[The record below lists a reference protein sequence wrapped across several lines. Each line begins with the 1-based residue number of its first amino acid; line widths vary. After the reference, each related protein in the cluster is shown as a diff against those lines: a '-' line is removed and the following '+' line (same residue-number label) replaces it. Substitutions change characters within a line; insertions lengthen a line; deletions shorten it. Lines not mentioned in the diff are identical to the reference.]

1 MKNLVKVRILVL
13 VSSVLIFGLF
23 TQCNKMEEMASESTL
38 EFGGANSVVGGGN
51 QSASQK
57 EAIKNGFSNTVHTV
71 LRNSD
76 YSCVGCHVKGGIG
89 GQYPHA
95 DKDPEVAMNTIFNND
110 LVDVENP
117 SASKLIDKVAIFN
130 HNCAPNCD
138 KIATDL
144 TAMIGS
150 WSEVIKANQSV
161 SNPGSGENEEPVEVC
176 VPEMIT
182 EEFVFGENNGGTGLT
197 RRQAFDQEVFPVMLN
212 SNCAGCH
219 LSARQPLH
227 SSNNASIAY
236 AAWDNNN
243 LADLN
248 NVDNSDILIKVRNG
262 HQGFNQNSDEYTDI
276 RNAIIRWRDNI
287 DETVGNNNGVTV
299 EQREYD
305 TCESYTDKIASINSV
320 GGSNDGE
327 EQVSGGNFA
336 PSNATFQ
343 GTGLRVIGNEY
354 IGNPNAHGIYTVN
367 NPNGGKA
374 IFEFNVYE
382 QGDYEVLA
390 EVWSTDG
397 STDSFFVSIADSVN
411 PTEMLSTGPNGYL
424 QWLFGDTNEQY
435 VAMEVSENGSKKLWT
450 LNPGKYYLIFKER
463 ENLSRLRNVVVRKEG
478 SDSPVS
484 VSAYKTMRFDLS
496 TALNKPGAELTF
508 RLENFDDKSYKI
520 SDVRIK
526 NAQYAYVKG
535 LKILINDKFFPG
547 NATYT
552 LVDERVTSDDHQL
565 SSSALVMLKVN
576 GAGDVPKID
585 PAKMDQYQAALEDDN
600 ITDYSSYYLYSNGQV
615 VYKDADKLSLQFET
629 LVMTDEK

>member
-71 LRNSD
+71 LRNAD

-110 LVDVENP
+110 LVNVENP

-150 WSEVIKANQSV
+150 WSEVIKANQAV
-161 SNPGSGENEEPVEVC
+161 ANPGSGDDEEPVEVC

-212 SNCAGCH
+212 SDCAGCH

-243 LADLN
+243 LADFN

-262 HQGFNQNSDEYTDI
+262 HQGFNQNSDEFTDI

-305 TCESYTDKIASINSV
+305 TCESYSEKIASINSV
-320 GGSNDGE
+320 GGEPDQE

-336 PSNATFQ
+336 PSDATFQ
-343 GTGLRVIGNEY
+343 GTGLRVINNEY
-354 IGNPNAHGIYTVN
+354 IGNPNTHGAYAVN
-367 NPNGGKA
+367 SNNAGKA
-374 IFEFNVYE
+374 IFEFEVFE
-382 QGDYEVLA
+382 ASDFEVLA

-397 STDSFFVSIADSVN
+397 GTDSFFVSIADTPN
-411 PTEMLSTGPNGYL
+411 PVEVESTQPNGYTR
-424 QWLFGDTNEQY
+424 WLFGDTNEQY
-435 VAMEVSENGSKKLWT
+435 QAKTVENNGAKKVWT
-450 LNPGKYYLIFKER
+450 LNPGRYYLIFKER
-463 ENLSRLRNVVVRKEG
+463 ENFSRLRNIVVRKEG
-478 SDSPVS
+478 ADAPIS
-484 VSAYKTMRFDLS
+484 VNAYKTMRFDLS
-496 TALNKPGAELTF
+496 TALNKSGAELTF

-520 SDVRIK
+520 SEVRIK

-576 GAGDVPKID
+576 GSGDVPKID

-615 VYKDADKLSLQFET
+615 VYKDADELSLEFET